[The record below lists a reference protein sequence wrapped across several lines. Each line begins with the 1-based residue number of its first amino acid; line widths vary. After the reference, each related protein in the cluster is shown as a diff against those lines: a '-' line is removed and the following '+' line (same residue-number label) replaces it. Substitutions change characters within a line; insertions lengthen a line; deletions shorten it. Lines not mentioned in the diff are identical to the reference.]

1 MRAAPNYEPWSTR
14 VKSADSGRSLA
25 PFLRTGVFVGA
36 ISVMAGAFVL
46 RSARAEVA
54 EALWDASSKIM
65 AFPGAPHEGVRH
77 LQLNGA
83 RLSFRTHTVEASVAD
98 VLDHYEAACAT
109 ALATQTGLGGA
120 GGYVACL
127 DVGGVSQGLGALVN
141 RFVRFSETGD
151 LHELGALRYVLARN
165 LAGRSAERVFVLT
178 MWTDSALN
186 LYEMMPGDGADAAGR
201 DLVGVPRPPGSF
213 RILSAWEER
222 QPSGVLVYRVVAK
235 SPSELESFYRAT
247 LPELGWR
254 LIERDDSE
262 SVQVDGTR
270 MLSAEKDNR
279 LVTVLCRRGE
289 ASETIL
295 TILAS
300 EPA

>member
-1 MRAAPNYEPWSTR
+1 M
-14 VKSADSGRSLA
+14 KSADSGRSLA
-25 PFLRTGVFVGA
+25 PFLRAGVFVGS

-46 RSARAEVA
+46 GSARAEVA

-83 RLSFRTHTVEASVAD
+83 RLSFRTHTVEASLAD

-109 ALATQTGLGGA
+109 ALAIQTRHDGD

-127 DVGGVSQGLGALVN
+127 DVGDVAQSLGALVD

-151 LHELGALRYVLARN
+151 LQELGALRYVLARN
-165 LAGRSAERVFVLT
+165 VARRPAEKVFVLT
-178 MWTDSALN
+178 MWTDSTLN
-186 LYEMMPGDGADAAGR
+186 LYEMMPRDGADAAGR
-201 DLVGVPRPPGSF
+201 DLIGVPRPPGSF
-213 RILSAWEER
+213 RILSAWEEQ

-235 SPSELESFYRAT
+235 SPSELESFYRGT
-247 LPELGWR
+247 LPESGWR

-262 SVQVDGTR
+262 SVQLDGSR